1 MPETKKELLGTFELS
16 KEHKSFEKDG
26 SNVEYD
32 DLTLNVKGTD
42 IKILIKKEDKRIFD
56 LALEGRIK

>member
-1 MPETKKELLGTFELS
+1 MPKTEKVLLGTFELS

-26 SNVEYD
+26 DTVEYD
-32 DLTLNVKGTD
+32 NLTMNVNGTD

>member
-1 MPETKKELLGTFELS
+1 MPKNEKELLGTFKLC

-32 DLTLNVKGTD
+32 DYTMDVNGVD
-42 IKILIKKEDKRIFD
+42 VKILIKKEDKRIFD
-56 LALEGRIK
+56 LALAGRIK